1 MPRAL
6 ATLTLLVTLTA
17 AAHRPAPGQ
26 LAPSRRPFLF
36 KDDRGDIATA
46 HARGDTAI
54 TVIIAAM
61 PGATGRLA
69 QTIQGMGGTI
79 RFRDDQ
85 VDYIRAR
92 VPVDSVDRLAHDPNV
107 HSLDITMKG
116 ADRGFGASGTES
128 FAPALPVIPS
138 EARDL
143 LFAAPR
149 DTGDAWPPKQSDY
162 PLTHRYDPLRDMN
175 GMAFRK
181 KHPTWDGRGVTL
193 ALIDMNPDPL
203 EPELQQARTL
213 DGKVVKKIFTYET
226 AIDPDDEDEG
236 RWLRMKDQV
245 TANGGTFT
253 YDGKTYQA
261 PRDGT
266 FRIAMLD
273 EALFDSLSNSGLE
286 KDLNRDGN
294 PKGSSR
300 LFAVVWDEQT
310 NDVWVDTN
318 QNLSFKDEKALTDY
332 SVRPEFAVFG
342 TDNPKTAV
350 RESVGFGV
358 QIDKARR
365 MVAINAGVPFHASLI
380 VGSALGS
387 RGAHGRFDGV
397 APGARLASEAEG
409 CMAYGQ
415 TEAVIRALENP
426 QVDAAWLEQCNNIT
440 KPYLLRDGR
449 LVPTVIYSRLIEKFK
464 KPLMIPTHNYPVLG
478 GSDDFVLADC
488 GIGVG
493 GHESQG
499 SFLAN
504 YGVRTRYVDNLLI
517 TGGYAP
523 MGNGAFGPTI
533 ISPSNIISGYRG
545 WEDAA
550 SGYMASVFRLP
561 PGYRISGGTST
572 ATQVAPGA
580 VELLIS
586 AAKQSGVPYDACRI
600 KQALSM
606 SAKYVPNIPI
616 YKQGNGVIDIARAWD
631 LLEAMNRAGDP
642 PTITSAAAVR
652 HAYSAWLV
660 TPNEGVGLFEREG
673 WKAGDRGQR
682 TMTFTRTT
690 GPAGAMP
697 FTISVISDSGGSVS
711 APASVSLPLD
721 QPVPVTLDIAVATP
735 GVHSSLITLY
745 TPSVPGHAYRTLATI
760 VAAEPLEANEH
771 HTVEIRTEVPRP
783 EMRSYFY
790 RVPPGVSALQVVLD
804 STKRQLQLA
813 IIKPDTRTASATRIV
828 AERAGRGGGGGG
840 GGENPVL
847 PAETYVVAN
856 PMPGVWELR
865 LSDIEDTRTF
875 DWKASEAGAPVP
887 PTKVRLTVSAL
898 GAGAAA
904 STVADNAGD
913 QSGGG
918 LNATQQARESRAAND
933 LTLVSRMADFTGK
946 ASSYPLGSARI
957 ERPTI
962 RERQQQVY
970 EIQVPPGTA
979 ALRVAVDNPSD
990 TAADLDVYVY
1000 DCTKKECRPGGASAD
1015 PGSDEAVTLQHPAA
1029 GNWRVVVDGASVPSG
1044 QTTYDYSDVVFN
1056 QVYGMVAVTD
1066 TTAKRQKGSPWSVK
1080 TNAWVASVPVGRMPY
1095 AAVLL
1100 EGQVT
1105 PAQPFTVTLVPIA
1118 GDRRLTRPEMKAP

>member
-6 ATLTLLVTLTA
+6 AALTLLATLA
-17 AAHRPAPGQ
+17 SIAPQPASGQ
-26 LAPSRRPFLF
+26 LAPPRRPFLF
-36 KDDRGDIATA
+36 KDDRGDLATA
-46 HARGDTAI
+46 HARGDTNV

-61 PGATGRLA
+61 PGATGQLA
-69 QTIQGMGGTI
+69 QTIQAMGGTI

-92 VPVDSVDRLAHDPNV
+92 VPVDSVERLAHDASV

-128 FAPALPVIPS
+128 FAPADALPLGAMP
-138 EARDL
+138 
-143 LFAAPR
+143 

-181 KHPTWDGRGVTL
+181 EHPTWDGRGVTL

-213 DGKVVKKIFTYET
+213 DGKVVRKIFTYET
-226 AIDPDDEDEG
+226 VIDPDDEDEG
-236 RWLRMKDQV
+236 RWLKMKDQV
-245 TANGGTFT
+245 TASGGTFT
-253 YDGKTYQA
+253 YDGKTYKA
-261 PRDGT
+261 PHDGSY
-266 FRIAMLD
+266 RIAMLD

-300 LFAVVWDEQT
+300 LFAVIWDEQT

-358 QIDKARR
+358 QIDKARQ

-387 RGAHGRFDGV
+387 RGSHGRFDGV

-464 KPLMIPTHNYPVLG
+464 KPIMIPTHNYPVLG

-572 ATQVAPGA
+572 ATPVATGA
-580 VELLIS
+580 VALLIS
-586 AAKQSGVPYDACRI
+586 AAKQSGIKYNACRI

-616 YKQGNGVIDIARAWD
+616 YKQGNGVINIAGAWD
-631 LLEAMNRAGDP
+631 LLKAMDKAGDP
-642 PTITSAAAVR
+642 PTIISAAPVK
-652 HAYSAWLV
+652 HAYSALLV
-660 TPNEGVGLFEREG
+660 KPNEGVGLYEHEG
-673 WKAGDRGQR
+673 WSPGDRGQR

-690 GPAGAMP
+690 GPSGAMP

-711 APASVSLPLD
+711 APTSVSLPLNE
-721 QPVPVTLDIAVATP
+721 PVPVTLDIAVTTP
-735 GVHSSLITLY
+735 GVHSSLITLDN
-745 TPSVPGHAYRTLATI
+745 PSVPGHAYRTLATI
-760 VAAEPLEANEH
+760 VASVPLDGSNH
-771 HTVEIRTEVPRP
+771 YKVETKAEVPRP

-790 RVPPGVSALQVVLD
+790 RVPAGVSALHIVLD
-804 STKRQLQLA
+804 SSKREVQVA
-813 IIKPDTRTASATRIV
+813 VIKPDTRTASATRIV

-840 GGENPVL
+840 GGENANL
-847 PAETYVVAN
+847 PAETYVVAQ
-856 PMPGVWELR
+856 PMPGVWEVR
-865 LSDIEDTRTF
+865 LTDIEDTRTF
-875 DWKASEAGAPVP
+875 DWKSSEKGTPVS

-898 GAGAAA
+898 AGGPVPSALAN
-904 STVADNAGD
+904 NAGD
-913 QSGGG
+913 QGSGQS
-918 LNATQQARESRAAND
+918 ATLQAHEPGATND

-946 ASSYPLGSARI
+946 ATSYPLGSAHI
-957 ERPTI
+957 VRPTI
-962 RERQQQVY
+962 REHQQQVY
-970 EIQVPPGTA
+970 EIEVPPGST
-979 ALRVAVDNPSD
+979 ALRVALGNPSD
-990 TAADLDVYVY
+990 AAADLDVYVY
-1000 DCTKKECRPGGASAD
+1000 DCTKKECHNAGASAD
-1015 PGSDEAVTLQHPAA
+1015 PGSDEAVTVQHPAA
-1029 GNWRVVVDGASVPSG
+1029 GKWKVVVEGASVPSG
-1044 QTTYDYSDVVFN
+1044 QTEYDYSDVVFN

-1066 TTAKRQKGSPWSVK
+1066 TTAKHQVGSSWTVK
-1080 TNAWVASVPVGRMPY
+1080 TNEWIASVPTGRTPY

-1105 PAQPFTVTLVPIA
+1105 AAQPFTVTLVPIA
-1118 GDRRLTRPEMKAP
+1118 GDRRVARP